1 MGVND
6 ASRQEA
12 RLRALQ
18 ASLQLAE
25 KAGKKK
31 AFSSIELNKDHT
43 KLVSSAFAATH
54 FD

>member
-25 KAGKKK
+25 KA
-31 AFSSIELNKDHT
+31 FSSIEINKDHT